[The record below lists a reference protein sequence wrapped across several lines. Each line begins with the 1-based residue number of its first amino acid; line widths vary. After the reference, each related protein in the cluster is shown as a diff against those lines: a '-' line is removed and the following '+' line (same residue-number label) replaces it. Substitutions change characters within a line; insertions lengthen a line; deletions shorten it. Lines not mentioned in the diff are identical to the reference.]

1 MKRWLLFFCAAAA
14 LAVANVRAADKPN
27 IVLIISDDHGWADY
41 GFMGHPQVQTPRL
54 DKLAAQSLVFRR
66 GYVPSSLCCPSLA
79 SIVTGLYGWQTKVCC
94 NDPPLPKAAARAAKG
109 TKGKA
114 AGKKADP
121 VFIRQAEEM
130 SHFLDAQPALP
141 HELGKL
147 GYQSF
152 QTGKWWQGH
161 FSSAGFTHGMS
172 AKERSK
178 GGRHGDDGLKIGR
191 ETMQPIYDFIE
202 QAGGKPWFVWYA
214 PMLPHQPHNPPQRLL
229 DKYTPKTDS
238 PHVAKYWAMVEWFDE
253 TCGELLD
260 YLDKKKLADNTIVL
274 YVADNGWIQSPD
286 KPGPRFDSK
295 LSQYDGGLRTP
306 IMIRWPGRVAPRMTD
321 APVSSIDIAPTLLR
335 ACGQKPAAEMQG
347 INLLDGQAVKERKA
361 IFGACYTHNAVDIH
375 VPATSVTYR
384 WCIADG
390 RWKLIIPNPANIN
403 APKKPGREMG
413 VELYDVAAD
422 PHEEKNLAAAQPDR
436 VAELTRL
443 IDGWWAAKP

>member
-1 MKRWLLFFCAAAA
+1 MKELLFALCVCLLVPACDAA
-14 LAVANVRAADKPN
+14 PN
-27 IVLIISDDHGWADY
+27 IVLIISDDQGWTDY

-54 DKLAAQSLVFRR
+54 DKLASQSLVFRH

-79 SIVTGLYGWQTKVCC
+79 SIITGLYGWQTKVCC
-94 NDPPLPKAAARAAKG
+94 NDPPLPKQTKAAKSA
-109 TKGKA
+109 KGKG
-114 AGKKADP
+114 AGKGADP
-121 VFIRQAEEM
+121 TFIKQAEEM

-141 HELGKL
+141 RKLAELGYL
-147 GYQSF
+147 SL

-161 FSSAGFTHGMS
+161 FSTAGFTHGMS

-229 DKYTPKTDS
+229 DKYTGKTDS
-238 PHVAKYWAMVEWFDE
+238 PHVAKYWAMIEWFDE
-253 TCGELLD
+253 TCGELMD

-274 YVADNGWIQSPD
+274 YVTDNGWVQQAD
-286 KPGPRFDSK
+286 KGGPRSDSK

-306 IMIRWPGRVAPRMTD
+306 LMIRWPGRVAPRQVDT
-321 APVSSIDIAPTLLR
+321 PVSSVDIAPTLLR
-335 ACGQKPAAEMQG
+335 ACGLKPAEAMQG
-347 INLLDGQAVKERKA
+347 VNLLDEQAVKERKA

-375 VPATSVTYR
+375 APASSVTYR

-413 VELYDVAAD
+413 VELYDVVAD

-436 VAELTRL
+436 VAQLTKL
-443 IDGWWAAKP
+443 VDGWWAAKP